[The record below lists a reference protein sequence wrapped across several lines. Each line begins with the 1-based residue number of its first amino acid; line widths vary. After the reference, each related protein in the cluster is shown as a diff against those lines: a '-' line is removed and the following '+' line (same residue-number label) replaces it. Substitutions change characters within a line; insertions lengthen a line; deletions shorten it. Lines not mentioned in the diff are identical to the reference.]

1 MGQYV
6 GLDVSLETTTV
17 HVLDEQGKRV
27 WRGTCVTHPTAIE
40 ATIRKHAPCASV
52 WKPVS

>member
-17 HVLDEQGKRV
+17 HVLDDESNRNRGSLLRLR
-27 WRGTCVTHPTAIE
+27 WRGVEFDPRWRAWPDT
-40 ATIRKHAPCASV
+40 K
-52 WKPVS
+52 W